1 MQTSVQNT
9 ARITDIIYFHGMT
22 LQVITYEGI
31 KYVTARNLVDL
42 AGLDWRTAKRSLLD
56 EENILLYAV
65 KLFKSPVIAA
75 QSGSPTTPNDVI
87 HIQLNRAYFYLAR
100 INTKIMKAMGKA
112 TAAEKLLNLQIEW
125 AQVLHDYETK
135 GVAIKDKNKT
145 DTAELMNLMKL
156 RQMANPT
163 EKIAFTHLL
172 HQKMTELGLPI
183 SNQQQD
189 LLNQ

>member
-9 ARITDIIYFHGMT
+9 ARITDIIYFHGVT
-22 LQVITYEGI
+22 LQVITYKGI
-31 KYVTARNLVDL
+31 RYVPAKPLIEL
-42 AGLDWRTAKRSLLD
+42 AGNVWRRAKETIISGDNAILYGTTTIQIQNLDIESHTSVKPIDLLC
-56 EENILLYAV
+56 L
-65 KLFKSPVIAA
+65 
-75 QSGSPTTPNDVI
+75 
-87 HIQLNRAYFYLAR
+87 QLDRIYIYLAR
-100 INTKIMKAMGKA
+100 INTNMMKAKGNVD
-112 TAAEKLLNLQIEW
+112 AANSLLRLQVEW

-135 GVAIKDKNKT
+135 GIATKDKNKN
-145 DTAELMNLMKL
+145 DTSELMNLMKL